1 MIAAGMVALIL
12 LNAMIKLLF
21 VMNSIKVREW
31 FFFGLVTLILFKSDS
46 DSKP

>member
-21 VMNSIKVREW
+21 VKNSIKVREW
-31 FFFGLVTLILFKSDS
+31 VFFWLGDS
-46 DSKP
+46 NPVQKRQ